1 MLRNTSSVSHHTR
14 RKEGHGINKRDN
26 KIIQKKL
33 VPRFSRILFS
43 ANISRTFSEDER
55 GILGS
60 NNFQTLQFTRS
71 GALDE
76 NLNLEEGKIISE
88 HKSYETFKPFQ

>member
-33 VPRFSRILFS
+33 VPRFSLYCFQQTSADLF
-43 ANISRTFSEDER
+43 RKTKEGF
-55 GILGS
+55 LGS

-88 HKSYETFKPFQ
+88 HKS